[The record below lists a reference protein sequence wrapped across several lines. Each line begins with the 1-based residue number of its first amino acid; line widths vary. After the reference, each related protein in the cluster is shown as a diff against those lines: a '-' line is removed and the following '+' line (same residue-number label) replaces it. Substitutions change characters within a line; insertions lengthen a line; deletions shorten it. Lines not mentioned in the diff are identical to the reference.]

1 MILPQNEGQTEIV
14 EAKDKLANTFFKL
27 LFEVARLERSILCRY
42 HIRLDHRH
50 VDNLRVMSPV
60 DGSSI

>member
-1 MILPQNEGQTEIV
+1 MILPQNENQKEIV

-27 LFEVARLERSILCRY
+27 LFEVARLECSFLCRY
-42 HIRLDHRH
+42 SVRLDHRH

-60 DGSSI
+60 DGPGI